1 MIDDVLHLHVDVV
14 QVHLLHGDRG
24 PVVEA
29 LVARTLRLV
38 ETSQT
43 VIRVVGLSA
52 TLPNYLDVA
61 GFLRLVTILRER
73 ILVLTNASF
82 LPESIP
88 TLVCSSSTADSDQ
101 FP

>member
-1 MIDDVLHLHVDVV
+1 MFDVVLYVDVV

-61 GFLRLVTILRER
+61 GFLRFVRTGRE
-73 ILVLTNASF
+73 LTWCAN
-82 LPESIP
+82 
-88 TLVCSSSTADSDQ
+88 
-101 FP
+101 

>member
-1 MIDDVLHLHVDVV
+1 MFYEFDIFLHVDVDVDDV

-61 GFLRLVTILRER
+61 GFLRLIRNRER
-73 ILVLTNASF
+73 TY
-82 LPESIP
+82 
-88 TLVCSSSTADSDQ
+88 
-101 FP
+101 